1 MSKKEIIIRKIKKG
15 EEKEVLKIAKR
26 AFLGIESLSVSNPD
40 KAMVAL
46 IDNKIVGGII
56 YKIIDCNKKKI
67 VYISDA
73 FVDKSYH
80 NQGIGK
86 KLYKETI
93 DFLWEEK
100 IDGITALVK
109 DDNVGSFKLLI
120 DNGLKRVNFIEII
133 KNLGFINA
141 LKHYFITPFFVA
153 VGFDFYMV
161 MKENKVKE
169 KKSQINQLG
178 LFFLINLLLAS
189 PIWIGILTTNSSI
202 FVNLFFSYLTILII
216 FILTR
221 YIGVLTTKEKWK
233 FRINN
238 GGIVV
243 NTIVNFLGF
252 PYMINGNWY
261 PEKYENTKEF
271 KEKLARPELIKWF
284 VFLFLPFLY
293 FTNSPYLKEVAQLS
307 FAYLIFFIIPF
318 YPFNYFGGGRIYR
331 YSKRIWAIVLTVT
344 LIVLFMMVKF
354 TLI

>member
-120 DNGLKRVNFIEII
+120 DNGLKRVSFIEII
-133 KNLGFINA
+133 KKLGFINT

-202 FVNLFFSYLTILII
+202 FGNLFFAYLTILII
-216 FILTR
+216 MVNIIL
-221 YIGVLTTKEKWK
+221 
-233 FRINN
+233 
-238 GGIVV
+238 
-243 NTIVNFLGF
+243 
-252 PYMINGNWY
+252 
-261 PEKYENTKEF
+261 
-271 KEKLARPELIKWF
+271 
-284 VFLFLPFLY
+284 
-293 FTNSPYLKEVAQLS
+293 
-307 FAYLIFFIIPF
+307 
-318 YPFNYFGGGRIYR
+318 
-331 YSKRIWAIVLTVT
+331 
-344 LIVLFMMVKF
+344 
-354 TLI
+354 